1 MNFLVNML
9 REKEEI
15 NMFSEKAIQ
24 IIVEKAKKYDKLL
37 IMSKMNKEITCSF
50 CGKSQSCVKQ
60 MIVGQGVNIYN
71 ECVDICNEIIE
82 ESKKENKSE

>member
-1 MNFLVNML
+1 MNSLVNML

-15 NMFSEKAIQ
+15 NMFNEKAIQ
-24 IIVEKAKKYDKLL
+24 IIVEKARKYDELL

-60 MIVGQGVNIYN
+60 MIVGQGVNICN
-71 ECVDICNEIIE
+71 ECVDVCNEIIE
-82 ESKKENKSE
+82 ESKTEIKPE